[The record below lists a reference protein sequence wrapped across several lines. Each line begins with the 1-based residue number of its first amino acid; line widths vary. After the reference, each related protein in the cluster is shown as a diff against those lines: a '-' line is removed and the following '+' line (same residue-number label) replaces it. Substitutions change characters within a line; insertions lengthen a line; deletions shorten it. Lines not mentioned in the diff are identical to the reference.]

1 MTLSLRDYQR
11 ASLDALY
18 AHFKDGGKNG
28 LIVLPTGAGKALVI
42 AALITEILSWYPDK
56 RVAVVTHTKELIRQ
70 NFDELKGY
78 WPGAPAGIYSAGL
91 GRKDTKS
98 KILFC
103 GIASVH
109 NKTKLLGQFDFVIV
123 DECFPAGTM
132 ISTPDGLRAIETIKP
147 GDVVEHAL
155 GFGKVRAVSSRQ
167 TTDLVKVT
175 LSNGEYF
182 VCTPNHPIFTAEGF
196 VQAGKLEVGGRVFR
210 SQDLRELRQR
220 VHALGQEGNQR
231 GGDLSAEA
239 GPLGEAAILQHL
251 LLEAER
257 ERDVH
262 PGHPGENVR
271 DTQADRSSAECQG
284 REWRGINGD
293 TGRGYE
299 DFGQGLDSR
308 VRCSDESWTGERLPQ
323 LLQARSGEHFDKN
336 RDRVGRQLTSWGET
350 GAGSEE
356 RRASSIVRVAGV
368 SRVECGREVSV
379 FNLDVSGHPS
389 YFADGV
395 LAHNCH
401 LIPRNDDT
409 YYGRFLRDQAGAR
422 LIGLTATP
430 FRLDSGRLNTG
441 EDAMFEAVVYDA
453 NVRDLIEQ
461 GYLSPL
467 ISKATLTKLDTTG
480 VAKRGGDYVP
490 GQLAAAVDQE
500 VITRDAVAEIVERG
514 ADRRAWLAFCC
525 SVEHAIH
532 VRDEIRRH
540 GIACE
545 TVTGETPAGERE
557 RIIRDFKGGRIRC
570 LTSMAVLTTGFNV
583 PAVDMLALLRPTK
596 SAGLYIQMVG
606 RAMRRAQGKDNA
618 LVLDFAGCVREH
630 GPIDCV
636 SIKQPGEKAGVS
648 PTKECEHCHSYMP
661 ISAKVCEDC
670 GEEFPAIERGP
681 REIKIEREA
690 DGTSLILSN
699 NEPTWLSVKSW
710 RFRVHEKTTDDK
722 VSRTLRVD
730 FYCGLSNPPIWIC
743 PEHKGA
749 MRHKA
754 EQWWARMGGSSM
766 PITVE
771 GCVAMSARL
780 RRPSRIKVRPNG
792 KYTDVIGYEFDE
804 IGVLEAAE

>member
-70 NFDELKGY
+70 NHDELKGY
-78 WPGAPAGIYSAGL
+78 WPAAPAGIYSAGL
-91 GRKDTKS
+91 GRKDTRS

-123 DECFPAGTM
+123 DE
-132 ISTPDGLRAIETIKP
+132 
-147 GDVVEHAL
+147 
-155 GFGKVRAVSSRQ
+155 
-167 TTDLVKVT
+167 
-175 LSNGEYF
+175 
-182 VCTPNHPIFTAEGF
+182 
-196 VQAGKLEVGGRVFR
+196 
-210 SQDLRELRQR
+210 
-220 VHALGQEGNQR
+220 
-231 GGDLSAEA
+231 
-239 GPLGEAAILQHL
+239 
-251 LLEAER
+251 
-257 ERDVH
+257 
-262 PGHPGENVR
+262 
-271 DTQADRSSAECQG
+271 
-284 REWRGINGD
+284 
-293 TGRGYE
+293 
-299 DFGQGLDSR
+299 
-308 VRCSDESWTGERLPQ
+308 
-323 LLQARSGEHFDKN
+323 
-336 RDRVGRQLTSWGET
+336 
-350 GAGSEE
+350 
-356 RRASSIVRVAGV
+356 
-368 SRVECGREVSV
+368 
-379 FNLDVSGHPS
+379 
-389 YFADGV
+389 
-395 LAHNCH
+395 CH

-545 TVTGETPAGERE
+545 TVTGETPAGERD
-557 RIIRDFKGGRIRC
+557 RVIRDFKGGRIRC